1 MPRVYQRR
9 QHIPEL
15 KGEIRGGLAIVAHD
29 PMELGALDQLVE
41 HSAALPGDPM
51 ENLYRVV
58 ANAGSSLEGW
68 VDGVKVRSG
77 DNTPLL
83 REEADLRV
91 WALRQSLKVAGD
103 LWEAQPKSDR
113 DQLALALIV
122 PRPGQSPRL
131 DAGRPAFVLDF
142 GSIRA
147 RVLAAGGRLR
157 EFGVA
162 LFPVARSK
170 RKAKLVEALRDSA
183 TGERL
188 PRLETIREGDLAGK
202 TGVVIFLHGLISTDV
217 GTFDRFIDEL
227 RQDANLHPSTLHV
240 SWPHDTLDSIRLN
253 AEQLS
258 EAIEQQLG
266 ASDLPISFVCHSR
279 GGLVAR
285 RTVVELLEID
295 RARWQPRLRGCVTFG
310 TPHEGAELAESG
322 DEMIGKL
329 LLMKTV
335 ASQAGLVPLIDALYA
350 VKGRK
355 SLEGITDLRPRSNGG
370 TFLRRLKR
378 AEARLTKRPG
388 AMPVR
393 LYAVGGNASASG
405 LTGMLSRRYFGGAAN
420 DLVVPCASATP
431 AAAETTAVASCDH
444 FGYFNAHEMQ
454 TPATAGAVAF
464 LRTLLRADVKA
475 PPARADGRI
484 PVLSP
489 IKFKRDGMKLRA
501 RSGAAATRQA
511 PRLP

>member
-15 KGEIRGGLAIVAHD
+15 KGEIRGGLAILAHD
-29 PMELGALDQLVE
+29 PMEVGALDQLVE

-58 ANAGSSLEGW
+58 ANAGSSLDGW

-77 DNTPLL
+77 DNPPML

-103 LWEAQPKSDR
+103 LWEAQPTSDR

-131 DAGRPAFVLDF
+131 DSGRPAFVLDF

-147 RVLAAGGRLR
+147 RVLTAGGRLR

-227 RQDANLHPSTLHV
+227 RQDAALDPSTLHV
-240 SWPHDTLDSIRLN
+240 SWPHDTLDSIGLN

-266 ASDLPISFVCHSR
+266 ASDLPIAFVCHSR

-329 LLMKTV
+329 LLMKTA

-370 TFLRRLKR
+370 KFLRRLKR
-378 AEARLTKRPG
+378 AEARLTKRAG

-393 LYAVGGNASASG
+393 LYAVGGNASATG

-431 AAAETTAVASCDH
+431 AAAETTAVAPCDH
-444 FGYFNAHEMQ
+444 FGYFSAQEMR

-475 PPARADGRI
+475 QATRADGRI
-484 PVLSP
+484 PVLRP
-489 IKFKRDGMKLRA
+489 LKLKPRRMKLRPRSRTAPA
-501 RSGAAATRQA
+501 RQP